1 MNLAAAC
8 SQTSSYSSWFYSFPS
23 DCWLAPLIDTCDYF
37 ALLSEIFYNW
47 TVKGNLPYDTL
58 QKYIFSVSVS
68 LKYGIRKFCCLSVL
82 FLFSIQ
88 MMIDK
93 QNIWKWTE
101 LTQRENPQNS
111 EPQCITFILG
121 CLSSKYWGLN
131 VLYLFEDYYYC
142 ELYLFEDY
150 IS

>member
-1 MNLAAAC
+1 MTILPSLAR
-8 SQTSSYSSWFYSFPS
+8 SFIIGQWKKTSLMTH
-23 DCWLAPLIDTCDYF
+23 CQNT
-37 ALLSEIFYNW
+37 
-47 TVKGNLPYDTL
+47 
-58 QKYIFSVSVS
+58 KYKLSVS

-111 EPQCITFILG
+111 GPQCITSI
-121 CLSSKYWGLN
+121 WGL
-131 VLYLFEDYYYC
+131 LSLLFLSFEDQSNQNIVA
-142 ELYLFEDY
+142 EWKAIESMILLVAQHFLQIYLIRAIKGNQQ
-150 IS
+150 ISSIMPLGSAPHC